1 MAAMTIAVPEA
12 WNMGHR
18 TWAIS
23 ILLKSKLYIFS
34 VHHYVTRPCFLCMIS
49 DAESIAIN
57 KATYTLEYKLPQS
70 ASAATTILMITG
82 RKMNQVV
89 TRRVLEIALSNVVAN
104 AE

>member
-18 TWAIS
+18 IWAIS

-82 RKMNQVV
+82 
-89 TRRVLEIALSNVVAN
+89 
-104 AE
+104 

>member
-1 MAAMTIAVPEA
+1 MDAMTLGA
-12 WNMGHR
+12 
-18 TWAIS
+18 
-23 ILLKSKLYIFS
+23 K
-34 VHHYVTRPCFLCMIS
+34 
-49 DAESIAIN
+49 SIATN